1 MRRLIPC
8 LLATL
13 VLAACQPNGDAAA
26 PASTAAAPAA
36 ANESRHAFQDAIS
49 AEDFAA
55 HVERIGHKV
64 HANDRRPLAESFA
77 AETVERNLRPGA

>member
-26 PASTAAAPAA
+26 PASTAAGPPAA
-36 ANESRHAFQDAIS
+36 PPNEH
-49 AEDFAA
+49 
-55 HVERIGHKV
+55 HPGGHI
-64 HANDRRPLAESFA
+64 
-77 AETVERNLRPGA
+77 